1 MKLLNKIRLVKII
14 SLLIL
19 ISFISTQTAF
29 AMQTATRS
37 RYNIFHPG
45 DAIQISIMEIMDY
58 QTARGGSSLAINDTY
73 SISRKGVIFMP
84 LVGEV
89 KVVGHN
95 EQSLTEELAEK
106 FSPYFKEPFIT
117 VIPMIRV
124 TLMGAFN
131 KPGSY
136 RIDPNESLWE
146 LIDMADGPDSDCDLE
161 SISVKRGGEL
171 VIENLLTSFEKG
183 YSLEEI
189 GVRSGDQIIA
199 EYQSHFGLREILDWA
214 KFGITLVVLYLQIQ
228 QYSD

>member
-1 MKLLNKIRLVKII
+1 MKLYKRIAFLKIVAGCLLCTII
-14 SLLIL
+14 
-19 ISFISTQTAF
+19 FIQTTW
-29 AMQTATRS
+29 AMQTTSRS
-37 RYNIFHPG
+37 RYSIFQPG

-58 QTARGGSSLAINDTY
+58 QSSRGGSVLTINDVF

-84 LVGEV
+84 LIGEV
-89 KVVGHN
+89 KVAGHN
-95 EQSLTEELAEK
+95 EQTLTEVLAEK
-106 FSPYFKEPFIT
+106 FNPYFKEPFIT
-117 VIPMIRV
+117 VVPLIRV

-161 SISVKRGGEL
+161 SISVKRGGDV

-199 EYQSHFGLREILDWA
+199 EYQSHFGLREILDWGR
-214 KFGITLVVLYLQIQ
+214 FGITLVVLYLQIQ
-228 QYSD
+228 QYSK